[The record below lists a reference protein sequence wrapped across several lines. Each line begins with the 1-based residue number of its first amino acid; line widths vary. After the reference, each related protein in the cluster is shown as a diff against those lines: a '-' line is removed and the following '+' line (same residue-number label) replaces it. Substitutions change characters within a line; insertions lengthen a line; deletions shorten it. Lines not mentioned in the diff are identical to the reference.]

1 MQFRRRIDINSED
14 DPLSRAIAPPPNE
27 TQEEK
32 DTRIAAEAEAQKR
45 SDAIDEEINRQRTAE
60 KKSPKFVRV
69 LLLGQSESGKSTTL
83 KNFQLINSPKAFR
96 DERASWRAVVQLNVV
111 RSIQLILNT
120 MAEVQGQGSP
130 RPDNLHTLTP
140 EHLKLRMR
148 LLPLHQVEEALLR
161 KLTPPGSIEFE
172 ATHLSSAV
180 TNFNYATRS
189 ARTRKEIA
197 VNSTSQWK
205 GAFSRVVAN
214 TVRSSM
220 DSGMDIDFD
229 DPNDP
234 GIVLH
239 ACAEDMTRLWNDPT
253 IKGMLKTRKIR
264 LEDKAGFF
272 LDSLDRVTSLKYV
285 PSDDDI
291 LRARL
296 KTLGVSEHRF
306 KFKAGNMVAHDW
318 KVFDVGGARS
328 LRAAWAPFFDNMDAI
343 IFLAPISGFDETL
356 AEDPSVNRLEDS
368 ILLWKSIVSNPLL
381 QNAQTVLFL
390 NKFDLFRAKLDSGIQ
405 FGQHVVSYGNRPN
418 KSENASNYLR
428 KKFAN
433 LHKQYS
439 PSPRVLYCHLTS
451 AIDGKSTQSILGN
464 VRDMVLRQYLRESSL
479 V

>member
-1 MQFRRRIDINSED
+1 MPHFRRRIDINSDD
-14 DPLSRAIAPPPNE
+14 DPLSRAIAPPLNE

-32 DTRIAAEAEAQKR
+32 DARIAAEAEAQRR
-45 SDAIDEEINRQRTAE
+45 SDAIDEEINRQRIAE
-60 KKSPKFVRV
+60 KKSPKFIRV

-111 RSIQLILNT
+111 RSVQLILNT

-130 RPDNLHTLTP
+130 LADGLHSLTP

-148 LLPLHQVEEALLR
+148 LLPLHQVEAALLR

-172 ATHLSSAV
+172 ATHLSSV

-189 ARTRKEIA
+189 ARARKEIA

-239 ACAEDMTRLWNDPT
+239 ACAEDMIRLWNDPT

-328 LRAAWAPFFDNMDAI
+328 LRGMHLLAHAPQAYKYA
-343 IFLAPISGFDETL
+343 LSGVGPVF
-356 AEDPSVNRLEDS
+356 
-368 ILLWKSIVSNPLL
+368 
-381 QNAQTVLFL
+381 
-390 NKFDLFRAKLDSGIQ
+390 
-405 FGQHVVSYGNRPN
+405 
-418 KSENASNYLR
+418 
-428 KKFAN
+428 
-433 LHKQYS
+433 
-439 PSPRVLYCHLTS
+439 
-451 AIDGKSTQSILGN
+451 
-464 VRDMVLRQYLRESSL
+464 RQYGCYNFLGSHIRF
-479 V
+479 

>member
-1 MQFRRRIDINSED
+1 MPQFSRRIDINFDD

-32 DTRIAAEAEAQKR
+32 DARIAAEAEAQRR
-45 SDAIDEEINRQRTAE
+45 SDAIDEEINRQRIAE
-60 KKSPKFVRV
+60 KKSPKFIRV

-120 MAEVQGQGSP
+120 MAEVQGQGSTLA
-130 RPDNLHTLTP
+130 DDYHSLTP

-172 ATHLSSAV
+172 ATHLSSVA
-180 TNFNYATRS
+180 NFNYATPS
-189 ARTRKEIA
+189 TRTRKEIA

-214 TVRSSM
+214 TIRSSM

-239 ACAEDMTRLWNDPT
+239 ACAEDMIRLWNDPT

-272 LDSLDRVTSLKYV
+272 LDSLDRVTTLRYV

-318 KVFDVGGARS
+318 KVYDVGGARS

-356 AEDPSVNRLEDS
+356 AEDPTVNRLEDS

-390 NKFDLFRAKLDSGIQ
+390 NKFDLFKAKLDAGIQ

-418 KSENASNYLR
+418 ISENASNYLR
-428 KKFAN
+428 KKFAS
-433 LHKQYS
+433 LHKQCS
-439 PSPRVLYCHLTS
+439 PLPRVLYCHLTS
-451 AIDGKSTQSILGN
+451 AIDSQSTQSILGN